1 MITEF
6 NRSFFM
12 RLQMVENVIQNKN
25 EMTKSVDGNLK
36 NQ

>member
-12 RLQMVENVIQNKN
+12 RLQMVENVTQNKN